1 MRCAVRFD
9 FAQVARNTSA
19 GCVIAAYGYRI
30 LSAFIASFQGNV
42 MDLGIRGRTAIVCA
56 SSQGL
61 GKGCAQALAEAG
73 VALVINGRNPSLLEQ
88 AAREIRQ
95 AWGVAVTPVIA
106 DVSTAEGQAAL
117 LHACPAPDILVNN
130 NAGPPVRN
138 FRELDR
144 KAMLDGV
151 TSNMVTPIE
160 LIQKVIDSMSTRGFG
175 RIVNI
180 TSQSVKMPIAGLDLS
195 SGARA
200 GLTAFVAGV
209 ARGVADKNVT
219 INNLLPGNFDT
230 ARLRNNLSLAAK
242 RNQMSD
248 AEAAVRAMAAIPAK
262 RFGTPAE
269 FGQTCAFLCSV
280 HAGFITGQNILL
292 DGGAYPAAF

>member
-1 MRCAVRFD
+1 
-9 FAQVARNTSA
+9 
-19 GCVIAAYGYRI
+19 
-30 LSAFIASFQGNV
+30 

-73 VALVINGRNPSLLEQ
+73 VALVINGRHQPLLEQ
-88 AAREIRQ
+88 TAQEIRQ
-95 AWGVAVTPVIA
+95 AWGVAVTPVVA

-117 LHACPAPDILVNN
+117 LHACPNPDILINN
-130 NAGPPVRN
+130 NGGPPVRN

-160 LIQKVIDSMSTRGFG
+160 LIQKVIDSMSARGFG

-180 TSQSVKMPIAGLDLS
+180 TSVSVKMPITGLDLS

-200 GLTAFVAGV
+200 GLTAFMAGV
-209 ARGVADKNVT
+209 ARTVADKNVT
-219 INNLLPGNFDT
+219 INNLLPGSFDT
-230 ARLRNNLSLAAK
+230 ARLRNNLSLTAK
-242 RNQMSD
+242 RNQVSD
-248 AEAAVRAMAAIPAK
+248 TEAAARSMAAIPAK

-269 FGQTCAFLCSV
+269 FGQACAFLCSV
-280 HAGFITGQNILL
+280 HAGFVTGQNILM

>member
-1 MRCAVRFD
+1 
-9 FAQVARNTSA
+9 
-19 GCVIAAYGYRI
+19 
-30 LSAFIASFQGNV
+30 

-73 VALVINGRNPSLLEQ
+73 VNLVINGRHQALLEQ
-88 AAREIRQ
+88 TAEELRR
-95 AWGVAVTPVIA
+95 AWSVSVTPVVA

-117 LHACPAPDILVNN
+117 LKACPTPDILVNN
-130 NAGPPVRN
+130 NGGPPVRN

-144 KAMLDGV
+144 EAMLNGV
-151 TSNMVTPIE
+151 TMNMITPIE
-160 LIQKVIDSMSTRGFG
+160 LIQKVIDPMAARGFG

-180 TSQSVKMPIAGLDLS
+180 TSISVKMPLVGLDLS

-200 GLTAFVAGV
+200 GLTAFMAGI
-209 ARGVADKNVT
+209 ARSIADKNVT
-219 INNLLPGNFDT
+219 INSLLPGNFDT

-242 RNQMSD
+242 RTHVSD
-248 AEAAVRAMAAIPAK
+248 AEAAARSMANIPAK

-280 HAGFITGQNILL
+280 HAGYMTGQNILL
-292 DGGAYPAAF
+292 DGGTYPAAF